1 MKAIIV
7 VEDKAEELEKAIAA
21 IKERLAVG
29 LAPALVKNRE
39 LVGEESLRYQTE
51 DPDTF
56 GFEHLGSVAIFL
68 AATAMSAA
76 GALKLAKDEQRKG
89 RIEELFILTDLMFP
103 SVKNGQ
109 EQANGIS
116 IIIDAVESGIPVV
129 VCSDTDH
136 HQVQFLPKMCN
147 HIRERNQGAEVNLV
161 LDQKDWKKAVE
172 LLLPTD

>member
-1 MKAIIV
+1 
-7 VEDKAEELEKAIAA
+7 
-21 IKERLAVG
+21 
-29 LAPALVKNRE
+29 
-39 LVGEESLRYQTE
+39 
-51 DPDTF
+51 
-56 GFEHLGSVAIFL
+56 
-68 AATAMSAA
+68 
-76 GALKLAKDEQRKG
+76 
-89 RIEELFILTDLMFP
+89 MFP